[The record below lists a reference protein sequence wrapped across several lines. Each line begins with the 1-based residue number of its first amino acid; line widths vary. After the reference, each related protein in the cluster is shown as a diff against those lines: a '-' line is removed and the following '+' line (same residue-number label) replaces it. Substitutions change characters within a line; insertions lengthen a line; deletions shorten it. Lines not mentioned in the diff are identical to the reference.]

1 VIEVAQH
8 ERRTGDAERRIGRC
22 DEIDADI
29 DDVDRAEPKRFIS
42 WFSLPS
48 WEAGNTVMSNLPLV
62 RFLISLAA
70 HSASVW

>member
-1 VIEVAQH
+1 MNGAPVMPS
-8 ERRTGDAERRIGRC
+8 GWIGRC

-29 DDVDRAEPKRFIS
+29 DDVDRAEPKRFIELVLVAELGS
-42 WFSLPS
+42 RKHRQCRI
-48 WEAGNTVMSNLPLV
+48 LPLV